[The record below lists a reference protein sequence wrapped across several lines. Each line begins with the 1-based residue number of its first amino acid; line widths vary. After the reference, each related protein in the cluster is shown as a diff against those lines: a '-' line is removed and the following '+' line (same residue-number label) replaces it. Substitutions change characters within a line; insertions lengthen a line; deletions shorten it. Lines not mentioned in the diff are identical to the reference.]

1 MVQGNQGYLQFQIE
15 DADGT
20 NLDIKGVDKVRFN
33 IDKITKTYDGE
44 SNEVI
49 YDEINKI
56 FNIWVSEK
64 ETFKFE
70 DIIPVQ
76 SRILFKGKKKY
87 IMASCIL
94 NIYWQDCLVKEALDV

>member
-76 SRILFKGKKKY
+76 SRILFKGKKN
-87 IMASCIL
+87 IL
-94 NIYWQDCLVKEALDV
+94 WLHVS